1 MVNQDNSLI
10 SFRMKEEERGFGVV
24 VVVVVT
30 IFCFLFL
37 VPKPLLLDLFRR
49 VTSVKVHSEKQ
60 TAYTYGCVNT
70 DPQTETGRI
79 RRSDRRQLC
88 RLAKQSLESCLCI

>member
-37 VPKPLLLDLFRR
+37 VPKPLFLDFFRR
-49 VTSVKVHSEKQ
+49 VTLVRVHSEKQ
-60 TAYTYGCVNT
+60 TAYTCGCVNT
-70 DPQTETGRI
+70 DPQTETGHI
-79 RRSDRRQLC
+79 RRSDLRQLC
-88 RLAKQSLESCLCI
+88 RLAKQSLESCLRI